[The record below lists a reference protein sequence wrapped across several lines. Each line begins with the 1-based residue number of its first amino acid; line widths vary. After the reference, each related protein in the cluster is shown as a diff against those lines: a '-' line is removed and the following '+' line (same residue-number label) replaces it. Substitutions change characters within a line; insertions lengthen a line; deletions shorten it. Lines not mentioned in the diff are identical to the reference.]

1 MTSASAQ
8 EGEGGSIN
16 AANLRTNRIDFV
28 GREGGGGG
36 QNFTKYVDAI
46 YGSLQRRQGGGGGGG
61 QLLIP
66 LTTSPPSRAATR
78 HRSSSILCDNIR
90 RGTN

>member
-8 EGEGGSIN
+8 EGGGGSIN

-36 QNFTKYVDAI
+36 QNFKKYVDSI

-66 LTTSPPSRAATR
+66 LQVLLRGRR